1 MTALEYKQ
9 SLIKGRLKR
18 KKEIEKLRSKGM
30 TLAQIGAKMGG
41 ISRQRV
47 FQIVTQ

>member
-18 KKEIEKLRSKGM
+18 KAEIERLRKKGM
-30 TLAQIGAKMGG
+30 TLAQIGAKLGG

-47 FQIVTQ
+47 HQIVTQ